1 MYTKRM
7 LFMFVCV
14 AWWVVVWVNELI
26 DQKGPIGL
34 EWDFGVPQKATGTGG
49 VC

>member
-1 MYTKRM
+1 
-7 LFMFVCV
+7 MFVCV